1 MFFIKRINLSN
12 FNTNNVTNMRDMF
25 YGCHS
30 LKELNLSNFNTNRVN
45 FMGFMFDGC
54 FLLEELNLSDFNTNN
69 VIDMEYMFCECS
81 QKIQNKIRAKFKK
94 IKEEDIN

>member
-1 MFFIKRINLSN
+1 
-12 FNTNNVTNMRDMF
+12 MRDMF

-30 LKELNLSNFNTNRVN
+30 LKELNLSNFNTNKVN
-45 FMGFMFDGC
+45 FMGFMLDGC

-81 QKIQNKIRAKFKK
+81 QKIQI
-94 IKEEDIN
+94 